1 MKMGEANIPPGWAVK
16 MKLVVRVLTSTSL
29 GAHYGVGTPK
39 GANGEDEDK

>member
-16 MKLVVRVLTSTSL
+16 MKLVVRFLTGTSL

-39 GANGEDEDK
+39 GAHGEDEDK